1 MGLFG
6 KRKPAEDAVFPF
18 LTKDEGVHLR
28 YLVTAAFAA
37 HGIAVT
43 ISGDQAVESGSRR
56 RTLPNG
62 NGNFMQF
69 GLHNLAAKC
78 AAARGVRMWSDVVAE
93 HVDVM
98 AALVAESGAGKRPV
112 GLAEALATMY
122 PKLTADALV
131 LDTYGRPL
139 AAGLRVQLAR
149 DTGTTVAGLDDAE
162 VARLGPVEDLWRA
175 AYANLRALPGGRHEA
190 IVGENGGRYDLVAD
204 DSYFTAS
211 RLLLLDEAVAAVTG
225 LLVIPENGVLVCVP
239 NRRTLMFHRIRDA
252 SFVAA
257 AADMVFAAA
266 RLHAGAQWPLT
277 PDLLWW
283 REGTVTALSS
293 RVGDQ
298 VQVDWRGPIRE
309 VRARMAAGI

>member
-6 KRKPAEDAVFPF
+6 RRKPAEDEVFPF
-18 LTKDEGVHLR
+18 LTKHEGIHLR
-28 YLVTAAFAA
+28 YLVTAAFAS
-37 HGIAVT
+37 HGIAVRIT
-43 ISGDQAVESGSRR
+43 GDQAVESDSGR

-62 NGNFMQF
+62 NGTLMQF
-69 GLHNLAAKC
+69 GLQNLAAKC
-78 AAARGVRMWSDVVAE
+78 AAARGVRMWSDVVNE
-93 HVDVM
+93 HVDAI
-98 AALVAESGAGKRPV
+98 AALAAESGVGKPPI

-131 LDTYGRPL
+131 SETYGRPL
-139 AAGLRVQLAR
+139 AAGLRVLLAR
-149 DTGTTVAGLDDAE
+149 DRGTTVVGLDDAE

-190 IVGENGGRYDLVAD
+190 FVGENGGRYDLVSD

-225 LLVIPENGVLVCVP
+225 LPVIPENGVLVCVP
-239 NRRTLMFHRIRDA
+239 NRRTLMFHRIADA

-257 AADMVFAAA
+257 AADMVLDAA
-266 RLHAGAQWPLT
+266 RLHDGAQWALA

-293 RVGDQ
+293 RIGDRI
-298 VQVDWRGPIRE
+298 QVDWRGPIRE
-309 VRARMAAGI
+309 VRARMTAGI